1 MEWDLAHCREAF
13 RCRILLCAWHVR
25 RTWIKK
31 LFKKCCNIE
40 VQREMFRHLGWIL
53 YCTKCGP
60 NAMDAVE
67 ELMQIFVDQCAFM
80 DYFKSHWLASIG
92 ILQVMI
98 HFVFIEEIPALAV
111 VASHHSQFWSETFW
125 FRFYIKF
132 ISFLVPPP
140 DECLKFSWATLT
152 LAFSTID

>member
-1 MEWDLAHCREAF
+1 M
-13 RCRILLCAWHVR
+13 
-25 RTWIKK
+25 
-31 LFKKCCNIE
+31 FK
-40 VQREMFRHLGWIL
+40 QLGWIL

-98 HFVFIEEIPALAV
+98 HFVFFEEIPALAV
-111 VASHHSQFWSETFW
+111 VASHHSQF
-125 FRFYIKF
+125 
-132 ISFLVPPP
+132 
-140 DECLKFSWATLT
+140 
-152 LAFSTID
+152 